1 LEISDIALIFV
12 AKHSDMKRLLL
23 VSILFAIFSIHVS
36 GQFKGG
42 LKGGLN
48 VNDFIV
54 TNTDGLFKNETFST
68 RVSYHIGSY
77 VQQSFSDRL
86 AWQIEVLF
94 SNKGYIHKMEDQN
107 IGISLNYINWPLLF
121 VYKPIKTVELEIG
134 PELGYLISGEP
145 FLKSFD
151 VGIDIGARFNI
162 SKKFL
167 AGLRYSNGFP
177 FKMNLEE
184 AEAQGIYPRY
194 QNSVL
199 QIYIGYNLISEI
211 LGSDEK

>member
-1 LEISDIALIFV
+1 
-12 AKHSDMKRLLL
+12 MKQLLL
-23 VSILFAIFSIHVS
+23 VTTLFTVFNIHAL

-54 TNTDGLFKNETFST
+54 TNSDGLFEDETFST
-68 RVSYHIGSY
+68 RLSYHIGSY

-94 SNKGYIHKMEDQN
+94 SNKGYTHKMEDQN
-107 IGISLNYINWPLLF
+107 IDISLNYINWPLLF
-121 VYKPIKTVELEIG
+121 VYKPVKTVELEIG

-145 FLKSFD
+145 FLSSFD
-151 VGIDIGARFNI
+151 VAIDIGARFNI

-167 AGLRYSNGFP
+167 AGIRYSNGFP
-177 FKMNLEE
+177 FKMKLDE
-184 AEAQGIYPRY
+184 AEAQGITPRY
-194 QNSVL
+194 QNSIL

-211 LGSDEK
+211 LGSEEAE